1 MTFPEIK
8 FSGTLRPTQQEV
20 VSVVNQ
26 QLSDDQREF
35 YVVAPPGS
43 GKTVTGLYL
52 WAHVFKCPALVLSPN
67 SAIQSQWLART
78 DLFKEGDSYVK
89 EAATTGLIEDL
100 QNENL
105 VGEGISKRIESY
117 LLPESKSSWNKVNKF
132 WESGTST
139 KD

>member
-20 VSVVNQ
+20 VSIVKQ

-35 YVVAPPGS
+35 YIVAPPGS

-52 WAHVFKCPALVLSPN
+52 WAHTFKCPTLVLSPN

-78 DLFKEGDSYVK
+78 DLFKDGDSDV
-89 EAATTGLIEDL
+89 DP
-100 QNENL
+100 
-105 VGEGISKRIESY
+105 S
-117 LLPESKSSWNKVNKF
+117 LLSSNPKNP
-132 WESGTST
+132 SLLTS
-139 KD
+139 